1 MADLYEKIDKDT
13 LEVTSNDINIR
24 IHKESR
30 TEIQTKLDH
39 LKLDKSKM
47 ELEYK
52 NKIEAEE
59 SKLAVLDS

>member
-1 MADLYEKIDKDT
+1 MSETYEKVTDEILKVINNDT
-13 LEVTSNDINIR
+13 T
-24 IHKESR
+24 IH
-30 TEIQTKLDH
+30 IFQTKLDH